1 MINSLRL
8 GQDEVVEE
16 RPFSSPDHIVID
28 KVVLRTMI
36 DEIHRHMFQIQGSQE
51 AKYAYFFPTESR
63 WQKRLLL
70 LQPEELTEQDD
81 VVIVGFFGKISADAS
96 PEVKDQILTIGKT
109 LCQQLWQIPEILA
122 YSTWLLADELNY
134 ANLVVLKSEDAI
146 AQWRHT
152 TPHIKA
158 KDILSPQYYD
168 CVRIYN
174 GRCHFD
180 PHQDRRVINFMRVK
194 YWDYRVSPTWHAV
207 RDLELSYG

>member
-1 MINSLRL
+1 MKDSLRL
-8 GQDEVVEE
+8 GREEVVAE

-36 DEIHRHMFQIQGSQE
+36 DEIHRHLFQNQGSLE
-51 AKYAYFFPTESR
+51 EKYAYFFPSESR

-70 LQPEELTEQDD
+70 LRPEELQQRSEF
-81 VVIVGFFGKISADAS
+81 VIVGFFGKISQVVDS
-96 PEVKDQILTIGKT
+96 DVQSEIFNVGKT
-109 LCQQLWQIPEILA
+109 LCQQLWQIPEILG

-134 ANLVVLKSEDAI
+134 ANLVVLKNEEAI

-152 TPHIKA
+152 NPHIRA
-158 KDILSPQYYD
+158 KDILSPKYYD

-174 GRCHFD
+174 GRAVFD
-180 PHQDRRVINFMRVK
+180 QNLETHIINFLRVK

-207 RDLELSYG
+207 RQLEMAR